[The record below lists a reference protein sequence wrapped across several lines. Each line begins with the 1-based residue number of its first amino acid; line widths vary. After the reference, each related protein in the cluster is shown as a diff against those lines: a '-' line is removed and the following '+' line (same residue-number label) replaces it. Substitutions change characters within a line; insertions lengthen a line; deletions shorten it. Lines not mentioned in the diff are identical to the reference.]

1 MKIKMAKQQVAK
13 PTPAEIAARITKT
26 FDEAFAALLERRD
39 TAYSAA
45 VAPLDHEIEV
55 LDREAVEIAD
65 KAQSFSEKMA
75 SAERIKQ
82 FEADQLTMQ
91 GKTVEAKKK
100 LAELEQVKAG
110 PAQIEQRRQEIEDR
124 IADLEAE
131 KNEIRKRIFWEWYG
145 ECQEVI
151 RAAEKGFFFTLVDGI
166 FESLSKFDP
175 KQAQNANVRFYLTS
189 PARSQIG
196 DAATRWYG

>member
-1 MKIKMAKQQVAK
+1 MTTQTKDSAVEQMA
-13 PTPAEIAARITKT
+13 ERITKT
-26 FDEAFAALLERRD
+26 FDETLAALIERRD
-39 TAYSAA
+39 AAYEAA
-45 VAPLDHEIEV
+45 IAPLNAEIES
-55 LDREAVEIAD
+55 LDSES
-65 KAQSFSEKMA
+65 AQIEERGQDFIKRMA
-75 SAERIKQ
+75 SAQRMKQ
-82 FEADQLTMQ
+82 FEADQLLIQ
-91 GKTVEAKKK
+91 GKDREAQAK
-100 LAELEQVKAG
+100 LAELEEAKAA
-110 PAQIEQRRQEIEDR
+110 PAQIEQRRQEIEGR